1 MPRFLIHFYETWVD
15 FGKDNINA
23 IAGADTLD
31 ELIKTLDEAADEY
44 KIAKVFILRDG
55 NYIRILTANL
65 REWRELRDEERR
77 QNNKE
82 HLRE

>member
-15 FGKDNINA
+15 FRKDNINA

-31 ELIKTLDEAADEY
+31 ELIKTLDKAADEY

-65 REWRELRDEERR
+65 REWRELRDEERG
-77 QNNKE
+77 QGDKVG
-82 HLRE
+82 LRE